1 MCKVGGP
8 RCPMDHKRRGEVNA
22 RRRTRDRAT
31 RAYRSGLVAALE
43 EQGHDDLAKIARK
56 APSGDLA
63 VMAAATGN
71 TAVGEGLDY
80 VPGLK
85 RANEKISDDV
95 ASALNKIDGVEIDP
109 DNRGESLESMGV
121 AAGADAKD
129 PFVTDTDTDTDT
141 DDDGSDFD
149 NEPDTDEGIYD
160 NIDSPEKARAAADA
174 MYAELEHLD
183 RDELAAMDRDELE
196 AMYNKYNAI
205 DDAIRAQG
213 DIDAD
218 ETSGNAFLNLHDVY
232 HGLDEDGLIPDDED
246 ETSEWVSPEQQRA
259 NAQHAVRDMLDN
271 EDPAYS
277 SIRNMSDAY
286 DASVQAMRDW
296 DAVSDM
302 SQYGKDGIPTDTLRE
317 LDAKYEDIYKRVK
330 LTQDK
335 DATETAEVVHRN
347 FRDMYNQRRRD
358 EQERPAPTLSDLQ
371 ADAGRNVRP
380 DLTHL
385 YPEVNDDNR
394 DELIDETNTLLAD
407 TPEDYVN
414 MPQSEFDKVY
424 TDKHDKLRNLGR
436 RMSDDDHEDT
446 EFMGEELTDAADT
459 LARERQERDDV
470 KAMFTRVNTEP
481 DVSTADKAD
490 HAAAV
495 AYKMAT
501 IQHPSDYSDDELAVK
516 MENLNWIGDGVRVR
530 GSDGAKRDF
539 NEAYGLF
546 DAEVAEREAAADA
559 AVSKRA
565 PLLADMDRNDFH
577 DAMTRLGLEDNV
589 RLGDGG
595 TVEYDD
601 ITPLGKLKV
610 ANEVRSYERFRE
622 DPRAW
627 GQDKYRESRADW
639 DDNLGWESEGGSVY
653 VTAEENAHGDDEVLV
668 EGAYEMPNRAPFV
681 GDEARRKA
689 GWDMTQRVR
698 QAMQDRYPDHP
709 GNTAI
714 NVNLDESGEV
724 FEATVPGYAQD
735 YNVEPKHY
743 YRALA
748 EIAEE
753 QFKRG

>member
-95 ASALNKIDGVEIDP
+95 ADALNKIDGVEIDP

-129 PFVTDTDTDTDT
+129 PFVTDTD
-141 DDDGSDFD
+141 DDGSDFD
-149 NEPDTDEGIYD
+149 NQPDTDEGVYD
-160 NIDSPEKARAAADA
+160 NIDTPEKARAAADA

-246 ETSEWVSPEQQRA
+246 ESPTPSPEPTPAPASAQRA
-259 NAQHAVRDMLDN
+259 
-271 EDPAYS
+271 E
-277 SIRNMSDAY
+277 
-286 DASVQAMRDW
+286 QA
-296 DAVSDM
+296 
-302 SQYGKDGIPTDTLRE
+302 
-317 LDAKYEDIYKRVK
+317 
-330 LTQDK
+330 
-335 DATETAEVVHRN
+335 
-347 FRDMYNQRRRD
+347 
-358 EQERPAPTLSDLQ
+358 RPAATLSDLQ
-371 ADAGRNVRP
+371 FDAGRNVRP
-380 DLTHL
+380 DLAHL
-385 YPEVNDDNR
+385 YPVVNDDNR

-424 TDKHDKLRNLGR
+424 ADKHDKLQNLGR

-446 EFMGEELTDAADT
+446 EFMGEELTDAADA
-459 LARERQERDDV
+459 LAREKRERDDV

-516 MENLNWIGDGVRVR
+516 MENLNWIGDGVRAR
-530 GSDGAKRDF
+530 GSNGAKRDF
-539 NEAYGLF
+539 NEAFGMF

-595 TVEYDD
+595 TVEYEDV
-601 ITPLGKLKV
+601 TPLGKLKV

-653 VTAEENAHGDDEVLV
+653 VTAEENVHGDDEVLV

-698 QAMQDRYPDHP
+698 QAMQERYPNHP

-735 YNVEPKHY
+735 FNVEPKHY

>member
-1 MCKVGGP
+1 
-8 RCPMDHKRRGEVNA
+8 
-22 RRRTRDRAT
+22 
-31 RAYRSGLVAALE
+31 
-43 EQGHDDLAKIARK
+43 
-56 APSGDLA
+56 
-63 VMAAATGN
+63 
-71 TAVGEGLDY
+71 
-80 VPGLK
+80 
-85 RANEKISDDV
+85 
-95 ASALNKIDGVEIDP
+95 
-109 DNRGESLESMGV
+109 MGV
-121 AAGADAKD
+121 AAGADAKG
-129 PFVTDTDTDTDT
+129 PFVTDTDE
-141 DDDGSDFD
+141 DDAETMQCTTCGTEQAASSMVGTQCYNCANFGDEEESDYADFD
-149 NEPDTDEGIYD
+149 NEPGIDEGVYD

-218 ETSGNAFLNLHDVY
+218 EMSGNAFLNLHDVY
-232 HGLDEDGLIPDDED
+232 HGLDEDGFIPDDED
-246 ETSEWVSPEQQRA
+246 ETSEWVSPDQQRA
-259 NAQHAVRDMLDN
+259 NAQREQPM
-271 EDPAYS
+271 
-277 SIRNMSDAY
+277 
-286 DASVQAMRDW
+286 
-296 DAVSDM
+296 
-302 SQYGKDGIPTDTLRE
+302 PTM
-317 LDAKYEDIYKRVK
+317 A
-330 LTQDK
+330 
-335 DATETAEVVHRN
+335 
-347 FRDMYNQRRRD
+347 
-358 EQERPAPTLSDLQ
+358 DLQ

-380 DLTHL
+380 DLAHL
-385 YPEVNDDNR
+385 YPVVGDDNR
-394 DELIDETNTLLAD
+394 DDLIDETNTLLAD

-424 TDKHDKLRNLGR
+424 ADKHDKLRNLGR
-436 RMSDDDHEDT
+436 RMSDDDHEGT
-446 EFMGEELTDAADT
+446 EFMGEELTSAADA
-459 LARERQERDDV
+459 LAREKRERDDV
-470 KAMFTRVNTEP
+470 AAMFTRVNTEP
-481 DVSTADKAD
+481 DVSTTEKAD

-516 MENLNWIGDGVRVR
+516 MENLNWIGDGVRAR
-530 GSDGAKRDF
+530 ASDGAKRDF
-539 NEAYGLF
+539 NEAFEMF
-546 DAEVAEREAAADA
+546 DTEVAEREAAADT
-559 AVSKRA
+559 AVAKRA

-589 RLGDGG
+589 RLGDDG

-601 ITPLGKLKV
+601 VTPLGKLKV

-627 GQDKYRESRADW
+627 GQDKYRESRAEW

-653 VTAEENAHGDDEVLV
+653 VTAEENVHGDDEVLV
-668 EGAYEMPNRAPFV
+668 EGAYEMPNRTPFV
-681 GDEARRKA
+681 GDESRRKA

-698 QAMQDRYPDHP
+698 QAMQERYPEHP

>member
-31 RAYRSGLVAALE
+31 RAYRSGLVSALE

-95 ASALNKIDGVEIDP
+95 AAALNKIDGVEIDP

-129 PFVTDTDTDTDT
+129 PFVTDTD
-141 DDDGSDFD
+141 DDGSDFD
-149 NEPDTDEGIYD
+149 NQPDTDEGVYD
-160 NIDSPEKARAAADA
+160 NIDTPEKARAAADA

-218 ETSGNAFLNLHDVY
+218 EMSGNAFINLHDVY

-246 ETSEWVSPEQQRA
+246 ESPTPSPEPTPAPASTQRA
-259 NAQHAVRDMLDN
+259 
-271 EDPAYS
+271 E
-277 SIRNMSDAY
+277 
-286 DASVQAMRDW
+286 QA
-296 DAVSDM
+296 
-302 SQYGKDGIPTDTLRE
+302 
-317 LDAKYEDIYKRVK
+317 
-330 LTQDK
+330 
-335 DATETAEVVHRN
+335 
-347 FRDMYNQRRRD
+347 
-358 EQERPAPTLSDLQ
+358 RPAPTLSDLQ
-371 ADAGRNVRP
+371 SDAGRNVRP
-380 DLTHL
+380 DLAHL
-385 YPEVNDDNR
+385 YPVVSDDNR

-424 TDKHDKLRNLGR
+424 ADKHDKLQNLGR
-436 RMSDDDHEDT
+436 RMNDDDHEDT
-446 EFMGEELTDAADT
+446 EFMGEELTNAADA
-459 LARERQERDDV
+459 LAREKRERDDV
-470 KAMFTRVNTEP
+470 AAMFTRVNTEP
-481 DVSTADKAD
+481 DVSTAEKAD

-516 MENLNWIGDGVRVR
+516 MENLNWIGDGVRAR
-530 GSDGAKRDF
+530 ASDGAKRDF
-539 NEAYGLF
+539 GEAYDLF

-601 ITPLGKLKV
+601 VTPLGKLKV

-627 GQDKYRESRADW
+627 GQDKYQQTRADW

-653 VTAEENAHGDDEVLV
+653 VTAEENVHGDDEVLV

>member
-31 RAYRSGLVAALE
+31 RAYRSGLVSALE

-95 ASALNKIDGVEIDP
+95 AAALNKIDGVEIDP

-129 PFVTDTDTDTDT
+129 PFVTDTD
-141 DDDGSDFD
+141 DDGSDFD
-149 NEPDTDEGIYD
+149 NQPDTDEGVYD
-160 NIDSPEKARAAADA
+160 NIDTPEKARAAADA

-232 HGLDEDGLIPDDED
+232 HGLDEDGLIPDDD

-271 EDPAYS
+271 EDPTYS

-330 LTQDK
+330 ATMDK

-347 FRDMYNQRRRD
+347 FRDMYNQRTRA
-358 EQERPAPTLSDLQ
+358 EQARPAATLSDLQ
-371 ADAGRNVRP
+371 SDAGRNVRP
-380 DLTHL
+380 DLAHL
-385 YPEVNDDNR
+385 YPVVNDDNR

-407 TPEDYVN
+407 TPDDYVN
-414 MPQSEFDKVY
+414 MPQDEFDKVY
-424 TDKHDKLRNLGR
+424 ADKHDKLQNLGR
-436 RMSDDDHEDT
+436 RMNDDDHDDT
-446 EFMGEELTDAADT
+446 EFMGEELTNAADA
-459 LARERQERDDV
+459 LAREKRERDDV
-470 KAMFTRVNTEP
+470 AAMFTRVNTNP

-490 HAAAV
+490 RAAAV

-516 MENLNWIGDGVRVR
+516 MENLNWIGDGVRAR

-539 NEAYGLF
+539 NEAFGLF

-595 TVEYDD
+595 AVEYDD
-601 ITPLGKLKV
+601 VTPLGKLKV

-653 VTAEENAHGDDEVLV
+653 VTAEENVHGDDEVLV

-698 QAMQDRYPDHP
+698 QAMQERYPNHP